1 MSGRPASSG
10 PFGIGPMEIDKEK
23 LVTYVE
29 DARRRYLFHN
39 GEGFRYETLPLGT
52 RMVYPPPPLHP
63 IRDVD
68 GAIEQALENPVGS
81 EPLSARLRPGM
92 KVTIAFDDISLPLP
106 PMRQPDIRGRVI
118 EKVLEKLADAG
129 VDDIHLIAALGVHR
143 HMTPGELKQVV
154 GPRVFKAFHPNRLYN
169 HDAEDRDNL
178 VVLGST
184 RHSEEVEVSRRVA
197 ESDLLVYV
205 NINLVS
211 MDGGHKSI
219 STGLT
224 SYRTLRHHHNAH
236 TLLHSRSYM
245 DPPNSALHHSCER
258 MGKLAEEHLNVFKIE
273 TTLNTHI
280 YPGLLR
286 HLQVS
291 ESQWHPWDHAIF
303 AANRGLM
310 AGLPFSARRSIFHSL
325 RAEYGMTGIAA
336 GETEAVHEHTLGNV
350 ANQQAV
356 PVSGQADVL
365 VAGLPY
371 LGPYNVNSVL
381 NPVLVHCQS
390 LGYLFNLHRGKPL
403 VREGGVIIFMHPME
417 NRFHMGHHPSYYD
430 FYHQVLT
437 QTRDSTEMGRKYE
450 EQFATNP
457 RYIDLFRNRYAYHG
471 VHPFYA
477 WYWGWYGQ
485 SYVGRVIAAGARDP
499 EVAAVL
505 GYDTAP
511 NLRQALE
518 MAKDTVGP
526 NPKVTVFHWPPI
538 FMADVS

>member
-1 MSGRPASSG
+1 MTSPRASRG
-10 PFGIGPMEIDKEK
+10 PSDSDIDKTR

-29 DARRRYLFHN
+29 DPRRRHLFHK
-39 GEGFRYETLPLGT
+39 GEGFSYETLPLGT
-52 RMVYPPPPLHP
+52 RLVYPPPPLPP
-63 IRDVD
+63 IQDVD
-68 GAIEQALENPVGS
+68 GAIEEALENPLGAD
-81 EPLSARLRPGM
+81 PLSALLRPGM
-92 KVTIAFDDISLPLP
+92 KVTIAFDDLSLPLP
-106 PMRQPDIRGRVI
+106 PMRSPDIRGRII
-118 EKVLEKLADAG
+118 EKVLSKLAHAG
-129 VDDIHLIAALGVHR
+129 VDDVHLVAALGVHR
-143 HMTPGELKQVV
+143 RMTPGELRHVV
-154 GPRVFKAFHPNRLYN
+154 GPRVFKAFHPHRLYN
-169 HDAEDRDNL
+169 HDAEDRDSL
-178 VVLGST
+178 TLLGQT

-245 DPPNSALHHSCER
+245 DPPNSALHQSCQR
-258 MGKLAEEHLNVFKIE
+258 MGQLAEEHLKVFKIE
-273 TTLNTHI
+273 TTLNTRLF
-280 YPGLLR
+280 PTLLR
-286 HLQVS
+286 HLQAP
-291 ESQWHPWDHAIF
+291 EPQWHPWDHAMF
-303 AANRGLM
+303 AGNRGLM
-310 AGLPFSARRSIFHSL
+310 AALPFSARRSIFHSL

-336 GETEAVHEHTLGNV
+336 GETEAVHEHTL
-350 ANQQAV
+350 ASIATQQAV

-403 VREGGVIIFMHPME
+403 LRQGGVLIFLHPME

-430 FYHQVLT
+430 FYHKVLT
-437 QTRDSTEMGRKYE
+437 ETRDAAEMGRKYE
-450 EQFATNP
+450 EEFATNP
-457 RYIDLFRNRYAYHG
+457 RYIDLFRNSYAYHG

-485 SYVGRVIAAGARDP
+485 SYVGRVIVAGARDP
-499 EVAAVL
+499 EVASVL

-511 NLRQALE
+511 NLKQALE
-518 MAKDTVGP
+518 QARDTVGP
-526 NPKVTVFHWPPI
+526 DPKVTVFHWPPI